1 MLGFDPLEMTMSKT
15 APSSAAQLILFEL
28 EDRSQSHLIALYDLA
43 PRFVFVSRDN
53 DTKDKGEIVTK
64 DSFIKSVRR
73 EFSFRGRNYRL
84 TVQPA
89 RIDRPS
95 AQRKDDRAPGAPPDL
110 VEVEIFP
117 SEREQVVEQ
126 VVRRLAMDRSRLS
139 LTGENRDKVQMR
151 FSLYEIQRELRAVNH
166 TLSIQDIR
174 ESLTILARSRIII
187 STGPAPEPGKKSR
200 GQNLLESTAFPVLA
214 IRSRPDL
221 VDEDGGVEETYLEF
235 NPLVSAAIRD
245 LEFKPI
251 SYAWL
256 MKLKSPVSRWL
267 YNRLSIECDS
277 AEDEAKPVAI
287 SADEIIK
294 NSGMNEWSRR
304 RDTLRVV
311 TAAVDALVD
320 EGILDQADKEY
331 TKVGKRI
338 DAIDYLLTP
347 SAKFLDQVRN
357 GRRVQRTNIDALKAI
372 VGNAMRPDGFV
383 PVKTVDAA
391 ELRSKRN
398 KRLSAAAQM
407 AAQVSLPLNDE

>member
-1 MLGFDPLEMTMSKT
+1 MTKM
-15 APSSAAQLILFEL
+15 APTSAAQLILFEL

-53 DTKDKGEIVTK
+53 DKEKAAKDKGELVTK
-64 DSFIKSVRR
+64 DNFIKSVRR
-73 EFSFRGRNYRL
+73 EFAFRGRNYRL

-89 RIDRPS
+89 RIDRLS
-95 AQRKDDRAPGAPPDL
+95 TAKKDDRAPGTGPDL

-151 FSLYEIQRELRAVNH
+151 FSLYEIQRELRADNH

-187 STGPAPEPGKKSR
+187 STGGSAEPGKKSR

-245 LEFKPI
+245 LEFKPV

-267 YNRLSIECDS
+267 YNRLSIEYDT
-277 AEDEAKPVAI
+277 ADDEAKPISI

-311 TAAVDALVD
+311 TSAVDALVE
-320 EGILDQADKEY
+320 EGILDVADKEY

-338 DAIDYLLTP
+338 DAIDYVLTP
-347 SAKFLDQVRN
+347 SQKFLDQVRR
-357 GRRVQRTNIDALKAI
+357 GRRVQTTNIDLLKQI

-383 PVKTVDAA
+383 PLKAGEAA
-391 ELRSKRN
+391 EVRN
-398 KRLSAAAQM
+398 KRAKRLADPAKPQQAA
-407 AAQVSLPLNDE
+407 LPLPKK

>member
-1 MLGFDPLEMTMSKT
+1 MTKM
-15 APSSAAQLILFEL
+15 APTSAAQLILFEL

-53 DTKDKGEIVTK
+53 DAKDKTARDKGELVTK

-89 RIDRPS
+89 RIDRNGPP
-95 AQRKDDRAPGAPPDL
+95 RGGERAPGAAPDL

-200 GQNLLESTAFPVLA
+200 GQNILESTAFPVLA

-221 VDEDGGVEETYLEF
+221 TDEEGGVEETYLEF

-245 LEFKPI
+245 LEFKPV

-267 YNRLSIECDS
+267 YNRLSIEYDT
-277 AEDEAKPVAI
+277 AEDDAKPVAI

-294 NSGMNEWSRR
+294 NSGMNEWSRL

-320 EGILDQADKEY
+320 EGILDRADKEY

-347 SAKFLDQVRN
+347 SAKFLDQVRR
-357 GRRVQRTNIDALKAI
+357 GRRVQKTNIDLLKAI
-372 VGNAMRPDGFV
+372 VGNVGRPDGFV
-383 PVKTVDAA
+383 PLKTADAV
-391 ELRSKRN
+391 EMRGKRA
-398 KRLSAAAQM
+398 KRLLAD
-407 AAQVSLPLNDE
+407 AAQVSLPLNED

>member
-1 MLGFDPLEMTMSKT
+1 MSKV
-15 APSSAAQLILFEL
+15 APVSAAQLVLFEL

-53 DTKDKGEIVTK
+53 EAKDKGELVTK
-64 DSFIKSVRR
+64 DAFIKSVRR

-89 RIDRPS
+89 RIDRNGP
-95 AQRKDDRAPGAPPDL
+95 ARKDEKAAEGATPEVL
-110 VEVEIFP
+110 EVEIFP

-187 STGPAPEPGKKSR
+187 STGAPAEPGKKSR
-200 GQNLLESTAFPVLA
+200 GQNILESTAFPVLA

-221 VDEDGGVEETYLEF
+221 VEEEGGVEETYLEF

-267 YNRLSIECDS
+267 YNRLSIECDT
-277 AEDEAKPVAI
+277 ADDDAKPIVL

-311 TAAVDALVD
+311 TAAVDALVE
-320 EGILDQADKEY
+320 EGILDQAEKDY

-347 SAKFLDQVRN
+347 SAKFLEQVRR
-357 GRRVQRTNIDALKAI
+357 GHRVQRSNVEVLRTLTGSD
-372 VGNAMRPDGFV
+372 GRPGTFV
-383 PVKTVDAA
+383 TLQPGEAA
-391 ELRSKRN
+391 DVRGKRA
-398 KRLSAAAQM
+398 KRLAGTDQ
-407 AAQVSLPLNDE
+407 QPLPLVRQG

>member
-1 MLGFDPLEMTMSKT
+1 MTKM
-15 APSSAAQLILFEL
+15 APTSAAQLILFEL

-53 DTKDKGEIVTK
+53 EGKDKGAKDKGEVVTK
-64 DSFIKSVRR
+64 DSFTKSVRR

-89 RIDRPS
+89 RIDRVSPL
-95 AQRKDDRAPGAPPDL
+95 RKDDRAPGAAPDL

-151 FSLYEIQRELRAVNH
+151 FSLYEIQRELRAVSH

-200 GQNLLESTAFPVLA
+200 GQNILESTAFPVLA

-221 VDEDGGVEETYLEF
+221 SDEEGGVEETYLEF

-245 LEFKPI
+245 LEFKPV

-267 YNRLSIECDS
+267 YNRLSIEYDTV
-277 AEDEAKPVAI
+277 EDEAKPVAI

-311 TAAVDALVD
+311 TVAVDALVE
-320 EGILDQADKEY
+320 EGILDQADKDY

-347 SAKFLDQVRN
+347 SAKFLDQVRRS
-357 GRRVQRTNIDALKAI
+357 RRVQRTNIDLLKAI
-372 VGNAMRPDGFV
+372 VGNAGRPDGFV
-383 PVKTVDAA
+383 PLKAGETADLRGKRSRRLTA
-391 ELRSKRN
+391 EAPRES
-398 KRLSAAAQM
+398 SPAPP
-407 AAQVSLPLNDE
+407 QVSLPLPQD

>member
-1 MLGFDPLEMTMSKT
+1 MSKV
-15 APSSAAQLILFEL
+15 APVSAAQLVLFEL

-53 DTKDKGEIVTK
+53 DAKDKGELVSK

-89 RIDRPS
+89 RIDRNNPM
-95 AQRKDDRAPGAPPDL
+95 RKEEKASGTQAAAEV

-151 FSLYEIQRELRAVNH
+151 FSLYEIQRELRAVSH

-187 STGPAPEPGKKSR
+187 STGAPAEPGKKSR
-200 GQNLLESTAFPVLA
+200 GQNILESTAFPVLA

-221 VDEDGGVEETYLEF
+221 MEEEGGVEETYLEF

-267 YNRLSIECDS
+267 YNRLSIEYDT
-277 AEDEAKPVAI
+277 ADDARPMVI

-311 TAAVDALVD
+311 TAAVDALVE
-320 EGILDQADKEY
+320 EGILDSAEKEF

-347 SAKFLDQVRN
+347 SAKFLEQVRR
-357 GRRVQRTNIDALKAI
+357 GHRVQKTNVEAI
-372 VGNAMRPDGFV
+372 AAVTGSTGRPDGFV
-383 PVKTVDAA
+383 PLKPGEAA
-391 ELRSKRN
+391 DLRLR
-398 KRLSAAAQM
+398 RARQLEAGEQPP
-407 AAQVSLPLNDE
+407 LPLARQG